1 MSKREIQGIIILI
14 VTSII
19 IIGVIFLLTRKAEE
33 EKYINTIVQ
42 KDEIIYNN
50 IAQTVDSDT
59 KVNVSSKLNE
69 DKSVNGINFKNIQ
82 LVKVDK
88 LTILSMDV
96 ENTTGKDIKDTMIS
110 INLLDQ
116 NGNKI
121 KAISGIISAVKNGET
136 VKLKSIAN
144 GDYTNAYDLKIAFK

>member
-1 MSKREIQGIIILI
+1 MSKKEIQGIIILM

-19 IIGVIFLLTRKAEE
+19 IIGVIFLLTRKTEE
-33 EKYINTIVQ
+33 EKYINTIVS
-42 KDEIIYNN
+42 KDEIIDNS
-50 IAQTVDSDT
+50 IVQTVDSDT

-96 ENTTGKDIKDTMIS
+96 ENTTGKDIKDTMI
-110 INLLDQ
+110 
-116 NGNKI
+116 KI
-121 KAISGIISAVKNGET
+121 
-136 VKLKSIAN
+136 
-144 GDYTNAYDLKIAFK
+144 

>member
-19 IIGVIFLLTRKAEE
+19 IIGVIFLLTRKTEE
-33 EKYINTIVQ
+33 EKYINTIVS
-42 KDEIIYNN
+42 KDEIIDNS
-50 IAQTVDSDT
+50 IVQTVDSDT

-121 KAISGIISAVKNGET
+121 KAMSGIISAVKNGET

>member
-1 MSKREIQGIIILI
+1 MSKKEIQGIIILM

-19 IIGVIFLLTRKAEE
+19 IIGVIFLLTRKTEE
-33 EKYINTIVQ
+33 EKYINTIVS
-42 KDEIIYNN
+42 KDEIIDNS
-50 IAQTVDSDT
+50 IVQTVDSDT

-96 ENTTGKDIKDTMIS
+96 ENTTGKDIKDTMIK

-121 KAISGIISAVKNGET
+121 KAMSGIISAVKNGET